1 MRSDEPE
8 RTSELATEANALGA
22 LALVLADRTTDAV
35 AAASGQSLTAAAALS
50 ALHHFGAREGAAR
63 DSVLER
69 PTIDLLRQVL
79 GLTPSGAVRL
89 VDRLVEAGYAVR
101 GPGVDGRSR
110 TVALTPEGR
119 RAADR
124 VTQARAAVLRDA
136 LAPLS
141 PADRTALGQLLGR
154 MFTGLARGPGATRW
168 ICRLCDTTACGRDAG
183 HCPVANAVAA
193 RFT

>member
-1 MRSDEPE
+1 V
-8 RTSELATEANALGA
+8 LGA
-22 LALVLADRTTDAV
+22 LALVLADRTVDAV

-50 ALHHFGAREGAAR
+50 ALHHFLG
-63 DSVLER
+63 R

-101 GPGVDGRSR
+101 GPGDDGRSR
-110 TVALTPEGR
+110 TVTLTPEGR
-119 RAADR
+119 RAAER

-141 PADRTALGQLLGR
+141 PSDRATLGQLLGR
-154 MFTGLARGPGATRW
+154 MFTGLVRGPGATRW

-193 RFT
+193 RLR